1 MPSFHKINIFRVFSP
16 LSNTPV
22 GPVCGHRLRVRA
34 RPTFPTT
41 ARMSTRPLSQAGEG
55 QTSQARP
62 CWQTRAR
69 EGVRLFFFLFL
80 SSYHNCPSRLQLGP
94 SRLARAGPCHPS
106 PPASTITHSGGQ
118 KKAMERFKK
127 KTRNGSRS
135 WEKKQKQPLQMLLM
149 QQFHLKATQKRV
161 FLFGNNSGRASEA
174 TVQLLQSRCC
184 FFPSANQRNTYTSPL
199 RPRAGCGSSLLNGTS
214 QSRFVLPT
222 YSGDERCLR
231 RGDGPVG
238 GFIARSSGPEGE
250 RK

>member
-1 MPSFHKINIFRVFSP
+1 MKVR
-16 LSNTPV
+16 
-22 GPVCGHRLRVRA
+22 RA
-34 RPTFPTT
+34 RRAP
-41 ARMSTRPLSQAGEG
+41 AGRHVHG
-55 QTSQARP
+55 KVS
-62 CWQTRAR
+62 
-69 EGVRLFFFLFL
+69 GFFFLFL

-94 SRLARAGPCHPS
+94 SHLAHAGSCDPS
-106 PPASTITHSGGQ
+106 PPASTIIHSGGRESNGTLLKNQ
-118 KKAMERFKK
+118 KWIKVLGKK
-127 KTRNGSRS
+127 NKNNLSKCSLCNSFYPSNT
-135 WEKKQKQPLQMLLM
+135 
-149 QQFHLKATQKRV
+149 FHLKATQKRV

-222 YSGDERCLR
+222 YTEDERCLR

-238 GFIARSSGPEGE
+238 GFITRSSGPEGE